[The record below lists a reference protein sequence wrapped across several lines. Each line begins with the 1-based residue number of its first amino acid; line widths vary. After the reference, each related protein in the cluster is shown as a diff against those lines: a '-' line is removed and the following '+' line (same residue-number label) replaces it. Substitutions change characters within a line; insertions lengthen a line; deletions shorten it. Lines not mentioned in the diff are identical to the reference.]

1 MDGKT
6 KLILFYSIGGLLLGA
21 LIGMNKVKDAE
32 ENNEEVDFT
41 LKDATKSGVKVLGIV
56 QKALK

>member
-6 KLILFYSIGGLLLGA
+6 KMVLFYSIGGLIVGA
-21 LIGMNKVKDAE
+21 LVGITKANDE
-32 ENNEEVDFT
+32 EEKNEKVDFT
-41 LKDATKSGVKVLGIV
+41 LKDATKSGVKVLGMV

>member
-6 KLILFYSIGGLLLGA
+6 KMILFYSIGGLLIGA
-21 LIGMNKVKDAE
+21 LIGLTKVSDAE
-32 ENNEEVDFT
+32 KNNEEVDFT
-41 LKDATKSGVKVLGIV
+41 LKDATKSGVKVLGMV

>member
-6 KLILFYSIGGLLLGA
+6 KMILFYSIGGLLIGV
-21 LIGMNKVKDAE
+21 LIGLTKVSDAE
-32 ENNEEVDFT
+32 KNNEEVDFT
-41 LKDATKSGVKVLGIV
+41 LKDATKSGVKVLGMV